1 MSDKANRI
9 IPLRRCSGLVQN
21 AIWYGMKITLSNKI
35 ITVPMSQMMRN
46 VECGCIVNIGA
57 DSSYEELFLE
67 QFCFGTYSLSF
78 IFHAILRGV
87 ILIFTVRLH

>member
-1 MSDKANRI
+1 MSDRAKRV

-21 AIWYGMKITLSNKI
+21 AIWYGMNITLSNKI

-57 DSSYEELFLE
+57 DSS
-67 QFCFGTYSLSF
+67 
-78 IFHAILRGV
+78 
-87 ILIFTVRLH
+87 